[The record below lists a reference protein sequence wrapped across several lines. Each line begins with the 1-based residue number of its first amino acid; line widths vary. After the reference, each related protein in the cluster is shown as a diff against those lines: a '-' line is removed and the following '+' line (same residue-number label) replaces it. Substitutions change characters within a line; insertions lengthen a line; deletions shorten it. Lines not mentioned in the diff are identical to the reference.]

1 MWQRDE
7 ASKRSPILLGQQ
19 QDRLR
24 DREGNAW
31 IRRKMEHNIAG
42 IGPLM
47 SIKMRFASA
56 SRMVSPSPPIGESIM
71 AESDTKP
78 AVKTGTEA
86 SPKQPGS
93 MQPWRAFDNL
103 RHEVARVFDD
113 FDRGFHLFPFHR
125 AALDI
130 APFWRR
136 EWALTSAPAV
146 DVVETDTAYEIKA
159 DLPGME
165 EKDVEVKLAN
175 GGLTIKGEKQEE
187 KEEKQ
192 KDYYLHER
200 HFGAFE
206 RSFRM
211 PDGVDADKIQA
222 SFKNGVLT
230 VTLPKTDAAQAASK
244 TIPVN
249 GG

>member
-1 MWQRDE
+1 
-7 ASKRSPILLGQQ
+7 
-19 QDRLR
+19 
-24 DREGNAW
+24 
-31 IRRKMEHNIAG
+31 
-42 IGPLM
+42 
-47 SIKMRFASA
+47 
-56 SRMVSPSPPIGESIM
+56 M
-71 AESDTKP
+71 AESDTKLP
-78 AVKTGTEA
+78 VKTGAEA
-86 SPKQPGS
+86 STKHPGAL
-93 MQPWRAFDNL
+93 QPWRAFDNL
-103 RHEVARVFDD
+103 RQEVARAFDD

-125 AALDI
+125 AAPDI
-130 APFWRR
+130 EPFWRR
-136 EWALTSAPAV
+136 EWALTSVPAV
-146 DVVETDTAYEIKA
+146 DVVETDAAYEIKA

-175 GGLTIKGEKQEE
+175 GGLTIKGEKQGET
-187 KEEKQ
+187 EEKQ

-230 VTLPKTDAAQAASK
+230 GTLPKTEAAQAAPTK
-244 TIPVN
+244 IPVN

>member
-1 MWQRDE
+1 MRTRTMSRNIDGIE
-7 ASKRSPILLGQQ
+7 
-19 QDRLR
+19 RL
-24 DREGNAW
+24 
-31 IRRKMEHNIAG
+31 M
-42 IGPLM
+42 P
-47 SIKMRFASA
+47 IKMLFASA
-56 SRMVSPSPPIGESIM
+56 SRMVSPRTCIGESIM
-71 AESDTKP
+71 AESDTKLP
-78 AVKTGTEA
+78 VKTGSEA
-86 SPKQPGS
+86 STKQAGG

-103 RHEVARVFDD
+103 RQEVARVFDD

-146 DVVETDTAYEIKA
+146 DVVETDKAYEIKA

-165 EKDVEVKLAN
+165 EKDVEVKLVN

-187 KEEKQ
+187 TEEKQ

-211 PDGVDADKIQA
+211 PDGVDTDKIQA

>member
-1 MWQRDE
+1 
-7 ASKRSPILLGQQ
+7 
-19 QDRLR
+19 
-24 DREGNAW
+24 
-31 IRRKMEHNIAG
+31 
-42 IGPLM
+42 
-47 SIKMRFASA
+47 
-56 SRMVSPSPPIGESIM
+56 M
-71 AESDTKP
+71 AESDTKI
-78 AVKTGTEA
+78 AVKTGSEA
-86 SPKQPGS
+86 STKQPGA

-103 RHEVARVFDD
+103 RQEVARVFDD
-113 FDRGFHLFPFHR
+113 FDRGFHLFPSRR

-130 APFWRR
+130 EPFWRR

-187 KEEKQ
+187 KEEKEEKQ

-211 PDGVDADKIQA
+211 PDGVDTEKIQA

-230 VTLPKTDAAQAASK
+230 VTLPKTDAAQASPK

>member
-1 MWQRDE
+1 
-7 ASKRSPILLGQQ
+7 
-19 QDRLR
+19 
-24 DREGNAW
+24 
-31 IRRKMEHNIAG
+31 
-42 IGPLM
+42 
-47 SIKMRFASA
+47 
-56 SRMVSPSPPIGESIM
+56 M
-71 AESDTKP
+71 AESDTKLP
-78 AVKTGTEA
+78 VKTGSEA
-86 SPKQPGS
+86 STKQAGG

-103 RHEVARVFDD
+103 RQEVARVFDD

-146 DVVETDTAYEIKA
+146 DVVETDKAYEIKA

-165 EKDVEVKLAN
+165 EKDVEVKLVN
-175 GGLTIKGEKQEE
+175 SGLTIKGEKQEE

-211 PDGVDADKIQA
+211 PDGVDTDKIQA